1 MAIKTSKNDPVIT
14 NEAVE
19 KTPEEIKAFV
29 MRRADMIKKDSSV
42 YKYYMNT
49 PLSELKTKDEKLIKK
64 ELERREQELLIEQYN
79 KEQKRLAALSEDTKV
94 LTEDDG
100 VPGRSLPKESPVMSK
115 VPTYNAPIGRGGNI
129 QIGDSTPD
137 VDGSTMNKSNRPAEV
152 QDGGDPDPN
161 LEPSLFDS
169 IMDFITSLPQQ
180 FMGLFAEGSVLHTA
194 YNGIL
199 DYIHGI
205 SEKVFGKDTID
216 REKLE
221 SGVEYTFMTAAAI
234 LALVGC
240 WKLVKKYVSK
250 DGTVEANTNPA
261 DVSVATS
268 EGIED
273 NESYYALQIFN
284 EGADANSSTGMMNE
298 HIKKYAD
305 KMLADLLVDESFVK
319 YMSKNKPA
327 LLEALKKY
335 KKDDAIPVSENA
347 ELLNE
352 KWAGVPGRSLPID
365 TPPAQK
371 VDTYD
376 APVGRGGNMPKPKD
390 VDLVSRAVDSIKKT
404 AAEVNQPSFF
414 GKMWNAITSSYVS
427 LGNHLRDATMYV
439 GQKIG
444 LIKDQIGKASDME
457 AGMYATGYIAL
468 LIIGL
473 ASLWYYYK
481 KHKKNPKD
489 TTITNESNM
498 LYLDKVASLY
508 TLLDEAKSKTP
519 SKKEVKADV
528 NFPDIK
534 GKGESLVKNL
544 CTRARHVSM
553 SLITDKDFVA
563 FAKKTNPEV
572 LSYMKAIN
580 KKANSEESK

>member
-1 MAIKTSKNDPVIT
+1 MSIKTSKNDPVII
-14 NEAVE
+14 NETVE

-79 KEQKRLAALSEDTKV
+79 KEHTVEDTIV
-94 LTEDDG
+94 LNEDVPSADGTTEGSVNQSMYDPKPPSADG
-100 VPGRSLPKESPVMSK
+100 NQEGSPNAVVDTVKES
-115 VPTYNAPIGRGGNI
+115 
-129 QIGDSTPD
+129 
-137 VDGSTMNKSNRPAEV
+137 
-152 QDGGDPDPN
+152 
-161 LEPSLFDS
+161 SLFEA
-169 IMDFITSLPQQ
+169 IMNFINELPSK
-180 FMGLFAEGSVLHTA
+180 FMGLFGEGSVLHTA
-194 YNGIL
+194 YNSIL

-205 SEKVFGKDTID
+205 GDKVFGKDNNID

-250 DGTVEANTNPA
+250 DGTVDANTNPS
-261 DVSVATS
+261 DDSVAAS
-268 EGIED
+268 EAVEN
-273 NESYYALQIFN
+273 NESYYALQIVN
-284 EGADANSSTGMMNE
+284 ENADTSSPTGMMNE

-305 KMLADLLVDESFVK
+305 KMLADLLADESFVK

-335 KKDDAIPVSENA
+335 KKDDSAPVSENSDP
-347 ELLNE
+347 LNE
-352 KWAGVPGRSLPID
+352 DGNGISSMLKAAGLTIKPV
-365 TPPAQK
+365 
-371 VDTYD
+371 VDNIV
-376 APVGRGGNMPKPKD
+376 AANPKLAEAGSKI
-390 VDLVSRAVDSIKKT
+390 VDNVKFNVSKIVDSGKQKP
-404 AAEVNQPSFF
+404 AATPGEVKQESQSFF
-414 GKMWNAITSSYVS
+414 SSAWNSITSAYIS

-439 GQKIG
+439 GQKLG

-489 TTITNESNM
+489 NVITNESNM

-508 TLLDEAKSKTP
+508 TLLDEAKSKAP